1 MLVYAKTDEADV
13 GRIKVGGTATFRVDS
28 FPRETFSGSVSQI
41 RMNAT
46 TVQNV
51 VTYDTI
57 VAFDNPEQKLFPG
70 MTAYVSIPVASES
83 DVVKIPNGALRF
95 KPEISEEQRR
105 ALYAKYNIPET
116 GRGARK
122 DSGGGPGTVEAAA
135 GPPRGASAGGQGMRR
150 GGGTLGAGG
159 GSSTR
164 EDYAVAWKLLADK
177 SLEPVRLKLGVTDFT
192 FTAMK
197 EGPLQPG
204 DVLVIGE
211 ASKSGKPGA
220 QQSPVGGGP
229 RRF

>member
-1 MLVYAKTDEADV
+1 
-13 GRIKVGGTATFRVDS
+13 
-28 FPRETFSGSVSQI
+28 
-41 RMNAT
+41 
-46 TVQNV
+46 
-51 VTYDTI
+51 
-57 VAFDNPEQKLFPG
+57 
-70 MTAYVSIPVASES
+70 
-83 DVVKIPNGALRF
+83 
-95 KPEISEEQRR
+95 
-105 ALYAKYNIPET
+105 
-116 GRGARK
+116 
-122 DSGGGPGTVEAAA
+122 
-135 GPPRGASAGGQGMRR
+135 MRR